1 MSYRCESKKNIQL
14 NQIVK
19 IQTAKK
25 ATHASIYGH
34 HFACD
39 QSIVFC
45 PSKPFT
51 GFLWL
56 RSCVVNRISI
66 TKHNKPPLP
75 PTPGTLI
82 FWRRGAW
89 SSVRERKV

>member
-39 QSIVFC
+39 QSDR
-45 PSKPFT
+45 
-51 GFLWL
+51 FLPLKAIHGLPVASVL
-56 RSCVVNRISI
+56 RCEQDKYYK
-66 TKHNKPPLP
+66 TQQAPPYP
-75 PTPGTLI
+75 PPP
-82 FWRRGAW
+82 
-89 SSVRERKV
+89 VP